1 MPKIEVKN
9 LQNEVV
15 ETLDLAEAVFDAPV
29 REGLMHDAVKQYLAS
44 HRSGTHSTKTRDQV
58 AGSGRKPWRQKGTGR
73 ARVGEVRN
81 PLWRS
86 GGIVFGP
93 KPRDYG
99 YSLPKKM
106 FRAALRSA
114 LNVKL
119 RDSELSVVDG
129 FALESHKTKL
139 FAETLDKLGL
149 KRKVLL
155 IDPSDNP
162 NLLRAS
168 RNLTEVSLIPSM
180 QVTPYQ
186 VINARHVVFTKVAVQ
201 ALEEVLKK

>member
-1 MPKIEVKN
+1 MPNIEVKN
-9 LQNEVV
+9 LRNEVV
-15 ETLDLAEAVFDAPV
+15 DTLDLAEAVFDAPV

-44 HRSGTHSTKTRDQV
+44 HRSGTHSTKTRAEV

-73 ARVGEVRN
+73 ARVGEIRN
-81 PLWRS
+81 PLWRT

-99 YSLPKKM
+99 YSLPRKM

-114 LNVKL
+114 LTVKL
-119 RDSELSVVDG
+119 RDSELSVVDE
-129 FALESHKTKL
+129 FTLESHRTKL
-139 FAETLDKLGL
+139 FAESLDKLGL

-155 IDPSDNP
+155 IDNTDNP

-168 RNLTEVSLIPSM
+168 RNLAEVSLIPSL

-186 VINARHVVFTKVAVQ
+186 VINARQVVFSKVAVQ
-201 ALEEVLKK
+201 ALEEVLSK

>member
-1 MPKIEVKN
+1 MPNIEVKN
-9 LQNEVV
+9 LRNEVV
-15 ETLDLAEAVFDAPV
+15 DTLDLAEAVFDAPV

-44 HRSGTHSTKTRDQV
+44 HRSGTHSTKTRAEV

-73 ARVGEVRN
+73 ARVGEIRN
-81 PLWRS
+81 PLWRT

-99 YSLPKKM
+99 YSLPRKM

-114 LNVKL
+114 LTVKL
-119 RDSELSVVDG
+119 RDSELSVVDE
-129 FALESHKTKL
+129 FTLESHRTKL
-139 FAETLDKLGL
+139 FAESLDKLGL

-155 IDPSDNP
+155 IDNTDNP

-168 RNLTEVSLIPSM
+168 RNLTEVSLIPSL

-186 VINARHVVFTKVAVQ
+186 VINARQVVFSKAAVQ
-201 ALEEVLKK
+201 ALEEVLSK